1 MPKHFISAHV
11 TLAINMAY
19 LNSTTGTPL
28 NVQAH
33 DVKGISTS
41 LRARTV
47 KNFDDVIKAGQW
59 SNPCT
64 FCKYYQIPMKAVQG
78 SLIHNLKCLLA
89 AGIVIDYIFKEVRKR
104 RQRQMRPG
112 RKERGF
118 SRWRG
123 KQMTRKGHFNQD
135 EANEKTE
142 KEKIRPSSLRS
153 VWLSKDTP
161 TNCVIVDCLRHK
173 MCHGPWKLW
182 TDAG

>member
-11 TLAINMAY
+11 TLAINMAK

-41 LRARTV
+41 LRARAV

-64 FCKYYQIPMKAVQG
+64 FCKYYQIPMKAVQR

-104 RQRQMRPG
+104 RQRKR
-112 RKERGF
+112 
-118 SRWRG
+118 
-123 KQMTRKGHFNQD
+123 
-135 EANEKTE
+135 
-142 KEKIRPSSLRS
+142 LRS
-153 VWLSKDTP
+153 LARQAEDKEGGTSTRTRPMRKK
-161 TNCVIVDCLRHK
+161 NRKKSGCRHR
-173 MCHGPWKLW
+173 GWF
-182 TDAG
+182 D